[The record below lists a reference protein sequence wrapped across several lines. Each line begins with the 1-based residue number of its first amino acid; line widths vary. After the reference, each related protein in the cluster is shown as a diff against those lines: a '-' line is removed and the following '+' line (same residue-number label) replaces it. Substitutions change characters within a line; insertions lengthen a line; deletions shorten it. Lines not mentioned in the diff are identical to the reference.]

1 MYIIG
6 LIVITVIIV
15 ITIIT
20 VIKRRTETKTADT
33 ATVLPTPTI
42 VEEKA
47 AWTDQSGFTF
57 QYPKR
62 LALNPHDED
71 KVNYA
76 HVELTSATHSG
87 NLIAWAKDTKA
98 ATIEDWVTQNKF
110 EGAIDTT
117 LGDVPAKKI
126 LNNKE
131 TKQIII
137 AAVNNGYLYELE
149 TNLNDD
155 YWSKILDEANSSF
168 KFLSDNTVE
177 NKNLNTPAG
186 QGEDAGGEVESEE
199 VVE

>member
-1 MYIIG
+1 MYIVG
-6 LIVITVIIV
+6 LAVITVIIV
-15 ITIIT
+15 IIVLI
-20 VIKRRTETKTADT
+20 VIKRKTETKVADS
-33 ATVLPTPTI
+33 AWAIPTPTI

-57 QYPKR
+57 QYPKS
-62 LALNPHDED
+62 LTLNPHDED

-87 NLIAWAKDTKA
+87 NLIVWTKDTEA

-155 YWSKILDEANSSF
+155 YWIKILDEANSSF
-168 KFLSDNTVE
+168 KFLSDNTG
-177 NKNLNTPAG
+177 KNNNPDTPVG
-186 QGEDAGGEVESEE
+186 QGDDTGGEIESEE